1 MGTCSNRV
9 IGRVKLVLIVFSLI
23 LLHGVSE
30 AFAQDTAQG
39 AHIFK
44 NAACN
49 LLTQVLTQHF
59 GSMLTILA
67 GTFAIISS
75 VVGSFRMAWVLVF
88 VSVGIFIFPNIVEI
102 FFPDISQGC

>member
-1 MGTCSNRV
+1 MRIVNNMYAGFIYTVLMV
-9 IGRVKLVLIVFSLI
+9 ILGFSDAAL
-23 LLHGVSE
+23 
-30 AFAQDTAQG
+30 AQEG
-39 AHIFK
+39 AEIFR
-44 NAACN
+44 NSACN

-88 VSVGIFIFPNIVEI
+88 VSVGIFIFPNFVEV
-102 FFPDISQGC
+102 FFPDITPGC